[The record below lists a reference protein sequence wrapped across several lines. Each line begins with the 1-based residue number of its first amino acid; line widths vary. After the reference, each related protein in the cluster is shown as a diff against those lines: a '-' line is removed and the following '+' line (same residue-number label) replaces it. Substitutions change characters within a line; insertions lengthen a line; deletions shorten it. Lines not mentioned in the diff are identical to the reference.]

1 MSNPMKIQ
9 IGELAK
15 RIGVS
20 TRSLRYYEQQGL
32 LVPSRE
38 ENGYRIYDQLS
49 IIRADNIKQL
59 FEVGLTSADVIHYIE
74 NGCLDQPL
82 TNAPRCPAEL
92 DTVRERL
99 AGLDERIARLQS
111 LRGRLASHRTE
122 LARAIGSGTADE
134 PEQPEVLGAGSQGA
148 AVSGGRE

>member
-1 MSNPMKIQ
+1 MTQLMAVQ

-15 RIGVS
+15 HIGVS

-32 LVPSRE
+32 LSPSRD

-49 IIRADNIKQL
+49 IVRANNIKQL

-82 TNAPRCPAEL
+82 TESPRCPAEL
-92 DTVRERL
+92 DTVQERL
-99 AGLDERIARLQS
+99 SGLDERIARLQS
-111 LRGRLASHRTE
+111 LRERLVSHRAE
-122 LARAIGSGTADE
+122 LANAIGSGRV
-134 PEQPEVLGAGSQGA
+134 PESHEHGVLGSHSERT
-148 AVSGGRE
+148 SG